1 LPDVDS
7 PTLGAVSSSDIGFT
21 STGLTNIRVAS
32 FRFAEGDFPWRT
44 EYHLN
49 LHVDSVMSGK
59 SEFWGGWRERLSALR
74 NVPAVLRFV
83 WESGRTVVVLGLISR
98 VIASLLPPALFWVSK
113 LIIDTIYRI
122 LTAHQPVGPRLW
134 WLVAA
139 EFAIAVGAGVLS
151 RVIDYLDALLAGKYT
166 HHVSVRVMQHAAS
179 LDLMAY
185 EDPVFYDR
193 LERARVQAT
202 DRLYMIQAIGRL
214 IQQVITTIT
223 LSVSI
228 MVFSPWLLLLL
239 IVGVIPAF
247 VGETHFA
254 FLGYAKNFRQTPI
267 RRQLDYLRILGGSKE
282 AAKELKLFGLK
293 DFLTARFKG
302 LSTQVYEED
311 VALARR
317 KVTMGALLSAIG
329 TAGYYTAYVFAVWRT
344 VTGVFS
350 FGTLSL
356 LANAIREASSN
367 LQQTFSTLSTIAD
380 QALFLTDLIAF
391 FEMRPTIA
399 SKPNALPA
407 PRPIQHGFEFRNVS
421 FRYPGSSRLIL
432 EGLNFHLRPGERVA
446 LIGEN
451 GEGKT
456 TIVKLLTRLYDPVE
470 GQVLLDGVDLREYS
484 LEDLYREIGVIFQD
498 YMRYEM
504 TARENIAVGR
514 IELLDNLQ
522 VLRQSAEKSMAADVV
537 GKLPSGY
544 EQMLGRRFDGGVDL
558 SGGEWQKVAL
568 ARAYLRDAQVLI
580 LDEPT
585 SALDARSEYEVFQR
599 FAELTAGKMALFIS
613 HRFSTV
619 RMADRIVVLENGRI
633 AEEGDHEA
641 LTQLGGRY
649 AEMFELQAA
658 SYR

>member
-1 LPDVDS
+1 
-7 PTLGAVSSSDIGFT
+7 
-21 STGLTNIRVAS
+21 VA
-32 FRFAEGDFPWRT
+32 GCG
-44 EYHLN
+44 
-49 LHVDSVMSGK
+49 DSVMTG
-59 SEFWGGWRERLSALR
+59 EPDFRGGWRERFAALR

-98 VIASLLPPALFWVSK
+98 VIASLVPPALFWVTK
-113 LIIDTIYRI
+113 LIIDTIYR
-122 LTAHQPVGPRLW
+122 LVTTHQPAGARLW
-134 WLVAA
+134 WLVGA
-139 EFAIAVGAGVLS
+139 EFGIAVIAGILN
-151 RVIDYLDALLAGKYT
+151 RAIDYLDALLAGKYM
-166 HHVSVRVMQHAAS
+166 HHVSVRVMEHAAS
-179 LDLMAY
+179 LDLLAY
-185 EDPVFYDR
+185 EDPAFYDR

-214 IQQVITTIT
+214 VQQAITTIT
-223 LSVSI
+223 LSISI
-228 MVFSPWLLLLL
+228 MLYSPWLLLML

-254 FLGYAKNFRQTPI
+254 FLGYAKNFRQTPV

-293 DFLTARFKG
+293 DFLTDRFKV

-317 KVTMGALLSAIG
+317 KLTMGSLLSAIG
-329 TAGYYTAYVFAVWRT
+329 TAGYYTAYVFAVWKT
-344 VTGVFS
+344 VTGEFTL
-350 FGTLSL
+350 GTLTF
-356 LANAIREASSN
+356 LANAIRDASSN

-391 FEMRPTIA
+391 FEMRPAIE

-407 PRPIQHGFEFRNVS
+407 PRPIQRGFEFRNVS
-421 FRYPGSSRLIL
+421 FRYPGSSRLVL
-432 EGLNFHLRPGERVA
+432 NGLNFHLRPGERVA

-456 TIVKLLTRLYDPVE
+456 TIVKLLTRLYDPAE

-498 YMRYEM
+498 FMRYEM

-514 IELLDNLQ
+514 IEQIGNLALLQ
-522 VLRQSAEKSMAADVV
+522 QSAQKSMADEVV
-537 GKLPSGY
+537 AKLSSGY
-544 EQMLGRRFDGGVDL
+544 EQMLGRRFEGGVDL

-619 RMADRIVVLENGRI
+619 RMADRIVVLEHGKI
-633 AEEGDHEA
+633 AEEGDHDA

>member
-1 LPDVDS
+1 MTGGPD
-7 PTLGAVSSSDIGFT
+7 
-21 STGLTNIRVAS
+21 
-32 FRFAEGDFPWRT
+32 FR
-44 EYHLN
+44 
-49 LHVDSVMSGK
+49 
-59 SEFWGGWRERLSALR
+59 GGWRERVAALR

-83 WESGRTVVVLGLISR
+83 WESGRAVVVLGLISR
-98 VIASLLPPALFWVSK
+98 VIASLVPPALFWVTK
-113 LIIDTIYRI
+113 LIIDAIYRI
-122 LTAHQPVGPRLW
+122 VTTHQPTGTRLW
-134 WLVAA
+134 WLVGA
-139 EFAIAVGAGVLS
+139 EFAIAVLAGLLN
-151 RVIDYLDALLAGKYT
+151 RAIDYLDALLAGKYM
-166 HHVSVRVMQHAAS
+166 HHVSVRVMEHAAG
-179 LDLMAY
+179 LDLLAY
-185 EDPVFYDR
+185 EDPAFYDR

-214 IQQVITTIT
+214 VQQAITTIT
-223 LSVSI
+223 LSISI
-228 MVFSPWLLLLL
+228 MLYSPWLLLML

-254 FLGYAKNFRQTPI
+254 FLGYAKNFRQTPV

-293 DFLTARFKG
+293 DFLTGRFQK

-317 KVTMGALLSAIG
+317 KLTMGSLLSAIG
-329 TAGYYTAYVFAVWRT
+329 TAGYYTAYVFAVWKT
-344 VTGVFS
+344 VTGEFTL
-350 FGTLSL
+350 GTLTF
-356 LANAIREASSN
+356 LANAIRDASSN

-391 FEMRPTIA
+391 FEMRPTIE

-407 PRPIQHGFEFRNVS
+407 PRPIQNGFEFRNVS
-421 FRYPGSSRLIL
+421 FRYPGSSRLVL
-432 EGLNFHLRPGERVA
+432 NGLNFQLRPGERVA

-456 TIVKLLTRLYDPVE
+456 TIVKLLTRLYDPTE

-498 YMRYEM
+498 FMRYEM

-514 IELLDNLQ
+514 IEQIDNLALLQ
-522 VLRQSAEKSMAADVV
+522 QSAQKSMADEVV
-537 GKLPSGY
+537 AKLPSGY
-544 EQMLGRRFDGGVDL
+544 AQMLGRRFEGGVDL

-599 FAELTAGKMALFIS
+599 FAELTTGKMALFIS

-619 RMADRIVVLENGRI
+619 RMADRIVVLEHGKI
-633 AEEGDHEA
+633 AEEGDHDA

>member
-1 LPDVDS
+1 M
-7 PTLGAVSSSDIGFT
+7 
-21 STGLTNIRVAS
+21 
-32 FRFAEGDFPWRT
+32 T
-44 EYHLN
+44 EKPESWN
-49 LHVDSVMSGK
+49 
-59 SEFWGGWRERLSALR
+59 GWRERFAALR

-83 WESGRTVVVLGLISR
+83 WESGRAVVVLGLISR
-98 VIASLLPPALFWVSK
+98 VVASLLPPALFWVSK

-122 LTAHQPVGPRLW
+122 LTTHQAAGTRLW

-139 EFAIAVGAGVLS
+139 EFAIAVGTGALS
-151 RVIDYLDALLAGKYT
+151 RVIDYLDALLAGRYT
-166 HHVSVRVMQHAAS
+166 HYVSVRVMEHAAS

-185 EDPVFYDR
+185 EDPAFYDR

-223 LSVSI
+223 LSISI

-254 FLGYAKNFRQTPI
+254 FLGYAKNFRQTPV

-293 DFLTARFKG
+293 DFLTARFKV

-317 KVTMGALLSAIG
+317 KVVTGSVLSAIG
-329 TAGYYTAYVFAVWRT
+329 TAGYYTAYVFAVWKT

-350 FGTLSL
+350 FGTLTL

-391 FEMRPTIA
+391 FEMRPSIQ
-399 SKPNALPA
+399 SKANALPA
-407 PRPIQHGFEFRNVS
+407 PRPIRQGFEFRDVS
-421 FRYPGSSRLIL
+421 FRYPGSSRLV
-432 EGLNFHLRPGERVA
+432 LNKLNLHLHPGERVA

-456 TIVKLLTRLYDPVE
+456 TIVKLLTRLYDPLE
-470 GQVLLDGVDLREYS
+470 GQVLLDGVDLREYN
-484 LEDLYREIGVIFQD
+484 LEDLYREVGVIFQD
-498 YMRYEM
+498 FMRYEM

-514 IELLDNLQ
+514 IELIDNLE
-522 VLRQSAEKSMAADVV
+522 LLKQSAQKSMANDMV
-537 GKLPSGY
+537 GKLPMGY
-544 EQMLGRRFDGGVDL
+544 DQMLGRRFDGGVDL

-619 RMADRIVVLENGRI
+619 RMADRIIVLEKGRI
-633 AEEGDHEA
+633 AEDGDHDA
-641 LTQLGGRY
+641 LTHLGGRY

>member
-1 LPDVDS
+1 L
-7 PTLGAVSSSDIGFT
+7 
-21 STGLTNIRVAS
+21 
-32 FRFAEGDFPWRT
+32 AERGDG
-44 EYHLN
+44 
-49 LHVDSVMSGK
+49 VMSGEPEVIG
-59 SEFWGGWRERLSALR
+59 SWRERFSALR
-74 NVPAVLRFV
+74 NVPAVIRFV
-83 WESGRTVVVLGLISR
+83 WESGRTVVVLGLIFR
-98 VIASLLPPALFWVSK
+98 VAAALLPPALFWVSK
-113 LIIDTIYRI
+113 LIIDTIQR
-122 LTAHQPVGPRLW
+122 LVTTHQPVGARLW
-134 WLVAA
+134 WLVGA
-139 EFAIAVGAGVLS
+139 EFALAVAAGVLG

-166 HHVSVRVMQHAAS
+166 HHVSVRVMEHAAG
-179 LDLMAY
+179 LDLLAY
-185 EDPVFYDR
+185 EDPAFYDR

-202 DRLYMIQAIGRL
+202 DRLYMIQAMGRL
-214 IQQVITTIT
+214 IQQLITTIT
-223 LSVSI
+223 LSISI
-228 MVFSPWLLLLL
+228 MLFSPWLLLLL

-254 FLGYAKNFRQTPI
+254 FLGYAKNFRQTPT

-317 KVTMGALLSAIG
+317 KVTLGSVLSAIG
-329 TAGYYTAYVFAVWRT
+329 TGGYYSAYVFAVWKT
-344 VTGVFS
+344 VTGAFS
-350 FGTLSL
+350 LGTLVF
-356 LANAIREASSN
+356 LANAIRDASSN

-391 FEMRPTIA
+391 FEMSPTIKT
-399 SKPNALPA
+399 KPNALPA
-407 PRPIQHGFEFRNVS
+407 PRPIQRGFEFRNVS
-421 FRYPGSSRLIL
+421 FRYPGSGRLVL
-432 EGLNFHLRPGERVA
+432 NGLNFHLRPGERVA

-456 TIVKLLTRLYDPVE
+456 TIVKLLTRLYDPFE
-470 GQVLLDGVDLREYS
+470 GQVLLDGVDLREYD

-498 YMRYEM
+498 FMRYEM
-504 TARENIAVGR
+504 TARENIAVGK
-514 IELLDNLQ
+514 IEQIDNLKLLQ
-522 VLRQSAEKSMAADVV
+522 ESAQKSMADGVV
-537 GKLPSGY
+537 GKLASGY

-599 FAELTAGKMALFIS
+599 FAELTSGKMAVFIS

-633 AEEGDHEA
+633 AEEGDHDA

>member
-1 LPDVDS
+1 
-7 PTLGAVSSSDIGFT
+7 
-21 STGLTNIRVAS
+21 
-32 FRFAEGDFPWRT
+32 
-44 EYHLN
+44 
-49 LHVDSVMSGK
+49 MSGVA
-59 SEFWGGWRERLSALR
+59 EFKGSWRERFSALR
-74 NVPAVLRFV
+74 NLPAVLRFV
-83 WESGRTVVVLGLISR
+83 WESGRAVVVLGLIAR
-98 VIASLLPPALFWVSK
+98 VIAALLPPALFWVSK
-113 LIIDTIYRI
+113 LIIDTIVHI
-122 LTAHQPVGPRLW
+122 IGTHQPAGTRLW

-139 EFAIAVGAGVLS
+139 EFALALTTGILGRA
-151 RVIDYLDALLAGKYT
+151 IDYLDALLAGRYM
-166 HHVSVRVMQHAAS
+166 HHVSVRVMEHAAS
-179 LDLMAY
+179 LDLLAY
-185 EDPVFYDR
+185 EDPAFYDR

-202 DRLYMIQAIGRL
+202 DRLYMIQAMGRL

-223 LSVSI
+223 LSVQI
-228 MVFSPWLLLLL
+228 MLFSPWLLLMLV
-239 IVGVIPAF
+239 VGVLPAF
-247 VGETHFA
+247 AGETHFA
-254 FLGYAKNFRQTPI
+254 FLGYAKNFRQTPV

-282 AAKELKLFGLK
+282 AAKELRLFGLK
-293 DFLTARFKG
+293 NFLTTRFKT
-302 LSTQVYEED
+302 LSTKVYEED
-311 VALARR
+311 VDLARR
-317 KVTMGALLSAIG
+317 KAIAGSLLSVIG
-329 TAGYYTAYVFAVWRT
+329 TAGYYTAYVFAVWKT
-344 VTGVFS
+344 VAGVFS
-350 FGTLSL
+350 LGTLTL

-391 FEMRPTIA
+391 FEMSPTIA

-407 PRPIQHGFEFRNVS
+407 PRPIRHGFEFRNVS

-432 EGLNFHLRPGERVA
+432 NGLNFYLRPGERVA

-456 TIVKLLTRLYDPVE
+456 TIVKLLTRLYDPFE
-470 GQVLLDGVDLREYS
+470 GQVLLDGVDLREYN

-498 YMRYEM
+498 FMRYEM

-514 IELLDNLQ
+514 IEQIDNLE
-522 VLRQSAEKSMAADVV
+522 LIEQSAQKSMADDVV
-537 GKLPSGY
+537 GKLPAGFN
-544 EQMLGRRFDGGVDL
+544 QMLGRRFEGGVDL

-633 AEEGDHEA
+633 AEEGDHDA

>member
-1 LPDVDS
+1 
-7 PTLGAVSSSDIGFT
+7 
-21 STGLTNIRVAS
+21 
-32 FRFAEGDFPWRT
+32 
-44 EYHLN
+44 
-49 LHVDSVMSGK
+49 MSGEP
-59 SEFWGGWRERLSALR
+59 EFRGGWRERFSALR

-83 WESGRTVVVLGLISR
+83 WESGRLVVVFGLISR
-98 VIASLLPPALFWVSK
+98 IIAALLPLALFWVSK
-113 LIIDTIYRI
+113 LIIDTIYGI
-122 LTAHQPVGPRLW
+122 LTRHQTLGTRLW

-139 EFAIAVGAGVLS
+139 EFALAVATGVLG
-151 RVIDYLDALLAGKYT
+151 RVIDYLDALLAGKYM
-166 HHVSVRVMQHAAS
+166 HHVSVRVMEHAAG

-185 EDPVFYDR
+185 EDPAFYDR

-223 LSVSI
+223 LSISI
-228 MVFSPWLLLLL
+228 MLFSPWLLLLL
-239 IVGVIPAF
+239 IVGVLPAF

-317 KVTMGALLSAIG
+317 KAIMGSVLSMIG
-329 TAGYYTAYVFAVWRT
+329 TGGYYTAFVFAVWKT

-350 FGTLSL
+350 FGTLTF
-356 LANAIREASSN
+356 LANAIRDASSN

-391 FEMRPTIA
+391 FEMRPTIR

-407 PRPIQHGFEFRNVS
+407 PRPIQRGFEFRNVS
-421 FRYPGSSRLIL
+421 FRYPGSSRLVL
-432 EGLNFHLRPGERVA
+432 NGLNFHLRPGERVA

-456 TIVKLLTRLYDPVE
+456 TIVKLLTRLYDPAE
-470 GQVLLDGVDLREYS
+470 GQVLLDGVDLRDYD

-498 YMRYEM
+498 FMRYEM
-504 TARENIAVGR
+504 TVRENIAVGR
-514 IELLDNLQ
+514 IEEIDNRELLQ
-522 VLRQSAEKSMAADVV
+522 QSAQKSMADEVV
-537 GKLPSGY
+537 EKLPCGLD
-544 EQMLGRRFDGGVDL
+544 QMLGRRFDGGVDL
-558 SGGEWQKVAL
+558 SGGEWQKIAL

-599 FAELTAGKMALFIS
+599 FAELTTGKMALFIS

-619 RMADRIVVLENGRI
+619 RMADRIVVLEKGRI
-633 AEEGDHEA
+633 AEEGDHDA